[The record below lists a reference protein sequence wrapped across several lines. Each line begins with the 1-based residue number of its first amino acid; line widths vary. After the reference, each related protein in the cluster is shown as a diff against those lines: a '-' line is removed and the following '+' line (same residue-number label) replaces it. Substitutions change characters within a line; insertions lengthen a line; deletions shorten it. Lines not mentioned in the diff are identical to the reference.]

1 MSKVKYIAV
10 LERGP
15 EGYGVFFPDLP
26 GCTSAG
32 DTVEEALSGAAE
44 ALSGH
49 LEVMADEG
57 MAIPA
62 PSFSHSRADFTDLD
76 VVALPLIEA
85 ETADAEKSN
94 PVRLNVSLP
103 EALVAKIDASAA
115 SHGLTRSGLLAVA
128 SRQWIN
134 ANPASG
140 GDGGQGFA
148 GLKLKLR
155 RRNRANQPA

>member
-57 MAIPA
+57 MAIPP
-62 PSFSHSRADFTDLD
+62 PSYAHSRADFADLD
-76 VVALPLIEA
+76 VVALPLIET
-85 ETADAEKSN
+85 ETEEPAKSP

-103 EALVAKIDASAA
+103 EALVQKIDNAA
-115 SHGLTRSGLLAVA
+115 TLNSLTRSGLLALA
-128 SRQWIN
+128 ARQWLA
-134 ANPASG
+134 ANPITPDALATRLMSG
-140 GDGGQGFA
+140 IRPEGLQG
-148 GLKLKLR
+148 LDKL
-155 RRNRANQPA
+155 